1 LDVPFAMEEPPF
13 PRKTKFK
20 VYGEEMIDKEVEE
33 Y

>member
-1 LDVPFAMEEPPF
+1 MEEPPF
-13 PRKTKFK
+13 PRKTNFE

>member
-1 LDVPFAMEEPPF
+1 MEEPPF